1 VNPTTTRR
9 ILYADQA
16 PAVGQD
22 EIFGVAMRIDA
33 FAHGLPP
40 RFREAVLDAADEIGD
55 LVNWVTLNRLFDV
68 DERLALMDQLGIDVQ
83 ILTTPSP
90 PLETMF
96 EPDIACRLAEL
107 ANREMANLVGQYPD
121 RLRGVATI
129 PLVDPGWAI
138 REIRHAVTELGLLGP
153 LVYTHVIGRSLDQRA
168 FEPFWDE
175 VESLGAPVWLHPDRA
190 RTSPDYADEEASR
203 YGLFLVLGWPY
214 ETSVAMARLVLSGV
228 MARHPNLEII
238 VHHGG
243 GMIPFFHRRIEVNY
257 QAGQR
262 RVQAPIDGAVD
273 IGRDLRRFYVDT
285 VLQGATSAL
294 TTSIDFFGSDRVLF
308 ATDMPFGPGDG
319 LQFAQSSL
327 ESVEQLPE
335 QQREVILGE
344 NAIKLFG
351 IDRF

>member
-1 VNPTTTRR
+1 
-9 ILYADQA
+9 
-16 PAVGQD
+16 
-22 EIFGVAMRIDA
+22 MRIDA

-40 RFREAVLDAADEIGD
+40 RFREAVLDAAGEIGD
-55 LVNWVTLNRLFDV
+55 LVNWAKLNRLFDV

-83 ILTTPSP
+83 IITTPSP
-90 PLETMF
+90 PLEVLF
-96 EPDIACRLAEL
+96 EPQVACRLAEL
-107 ANREMANLVGQYPD
+107 ANREMASLVSRYPT

-129 PLVDPGWAI
+129 PLVDPEWAI
-138 REIRHAVTELGLLGP
+138 SETRHSVTELGLLGP
-153 LVYTHVIGRSLDQRA
+153 LVYTHVKGRSLDQPE
-168 FEPFWDE
+168 FEPFWDD
-175 VESLGAPVWLHPDRA
+175 VESLGAPVWIHPDRPETA
-190 RTSPDYADEEASR
+190 ADYADEEVSR

-228 MARHPNLEII
+228 ISRHPNLDII

-262 RVQAPIDGAVD
+262 RVQAPTDGTID

-294 TTSIDFFGSDRVLF
+294 STSIDFFGSDHVLF

-319 LQFAQSSL
+319 LQFAKSSM
-327 ESVEQLPE
+327 ESVEGLPE
-335 QQREVILGE
+335 SQREVILGE

-351 IDRF
+351 INRF

>member
-1 VNPTTTRR
+1 
-9 ILYADQA
+9 
-16 PAVGQD
+16 
-22 EIFGVAMRIDA
+22 MRIDA
-33 FAHGLPP
+33 FSHGLPP
-40 RFREAVLDAADEIGD
+40 RFREAVLDTTDDDAD
-55 LVNWVTLNRLFDV
+55 LVNWVTLKRLFDV

-83 ILTTPSP
+83 IVTTPSP

-96 EPDIACRLAEL
+96 EPEVACHLAEL
-107 ANREMANLVGQYPD
+107 ANREMAELVGRHPN

-129 PLVDPGWAI
+129 PLVDPEWAI
-138 REIRHAVTELGLLGP
+138 GEIRHAVSDLGLLGP
-153 LVYTHVIGRSLDQRA
+153 LVYTHVMGRSLDQPA
-168 FEPFWDE
+168 LEPFWDA
-175 VESLGAPVWLHPDRA
+175 VESMGAPVWLHPDRP
-190 RTSPDYADEEASR
+190 RTSPDYTDEEDSR

-228 MARHPNLEII
+228 IARHPNLAII

-257 QAGQR
+257 EAGQR
-262 RVQAPIDGAVD
+262 RVEGPTDGTID
-273 IGRDLRRFYVDT
+273 IGRDLRRFYVDS

-294 TTSIDFFGSDRVLF
+294 TTSIDFFGSDHVLF

-319 LQFAQSSL
+319 LQFARSSM
-327 ESVEQLPE
+327 ESVEKLPE
-335 QQREVILGE
+335 QQREVILGD